1 MDDIRDTLR
10 VAGLF
15 AAGVLI
21 GTVCGLLLAP
31 MSGAEMRGV
40 VKEKALSLKEKT
52 LEKAEQLKEKAQ
64 ELTKKAEDMISE
76 QVVEIAEAILFLA
89 SDASSYIT
97 GEALRVDGGW
107 RAK

>member
-1 MDDIRDTLR
+1 MDDVRDVFR
-10 VAGLF
+10 AAGLF

-40 VKEKALSLKEKT
+40 VKEKARSLKEQT

-64 ELTKKAEDMISE
+64 ELTQKAEEMISE
-76 QVVEIAEAILFLA
+76 QLVEIEEER
-89 SDASSYIT
+89 SEEEDKEHS
-97 GEALRVDGGW
+97 
-107 RAK
+107 

>member
-52 LEKAEQLKEKAQ
+52 LEESRTAKRKGSRTNKESRRYDQ
-64 ELTKKAEDMISE
+64 
-76 QVVEIAEAILFLA
+76 
-89 SDASSYIT
+89 
-97 GEALRVDGGW
+97 
-107 RAK
+107 

>member
-1 MDDIRDTLR
+1 MKKKKSSKSLASSNMKRNKGGENDIRDTLR

-52 LEKAEQLKEKAQ
+52 LEKAEQLKE
-64 ELTKKAEDMISE
+64 
-76 QVVEIAEAILFLA
+76 
-89 SDASSYIT
+89 
-97 GEALRVDGGW
+97 
-107 RAK
+107 

>member
-31 MSGAEMRGV
+31 MSGE
-40 VKEKALSLKEKT
+40 
-52 LEKAEQLKEKAQ
+52 
-64 ELTKKAEDMISE
+64 
-76 QVVEIAEAILFLA
+76 
-89 SDASSYIT
+89 
-97 GEALRVDGGW
+97 
-107 RAK
+107 

>member
-1 MDDIRDTLR
+1 MDDVRDVFR
-10 VAGLF
+10 AAGLF

-40 VKEKALSLKEKT
+40 VKEKARSLKEQT

-76 QVVEIAEAILFLA
+76 QVVEIEEEL
-89 SDASSYIT
+89 S
-97 GEALRVDGGW
+97 EEEE
-107 RAK
+107 KEQNE